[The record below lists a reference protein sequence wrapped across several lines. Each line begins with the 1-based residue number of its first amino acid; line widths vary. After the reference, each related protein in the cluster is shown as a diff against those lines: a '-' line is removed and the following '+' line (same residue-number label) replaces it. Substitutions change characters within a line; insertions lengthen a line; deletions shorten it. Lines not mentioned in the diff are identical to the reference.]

1 MLGYLILIRLT
12 LYRFRTLTLACSV
25 LARTVKRRHDGQGRC
40 FRSPEMGGRQVR
52 KLQVSGLVFACFG
65 PQESWCFL
73 HVSRMFLAPRNGFG
87 VSVRGKFWGNGLET
101 ADIVPKRCVS
111 HLFPTR
117 FRRISLSRT
126 PLRLFLVSRYV
137 NFPHVSWLP
146 PFVSQPPKQPNN
158 SPETRNFRTSFH
170 TVSRLPKHLP
180 CLSC

>member
-1 MLGYLILIRLT
+1 MTDI
-12 LYRFRTLTLACSV
+12 
-25 LARTVKRRHDGQGRC
+25 HDGQGRC

-180 CLSC
+180 CLS